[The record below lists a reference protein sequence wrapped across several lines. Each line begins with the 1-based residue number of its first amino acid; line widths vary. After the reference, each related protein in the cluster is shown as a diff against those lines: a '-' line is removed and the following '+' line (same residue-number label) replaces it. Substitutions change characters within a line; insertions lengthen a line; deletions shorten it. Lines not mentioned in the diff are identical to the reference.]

1 MVRKTLILFFIWLM
15 TVPCINLT
23 AQDVTTQTAK
33 KKRIEEEIE
42 FIDNQL
48 KTTIA
53 KQKASVQQ
61 LNLIQKKVNNRKM
74 LVREADNNLK
84 LLTSRIHDKE
94 IEIANLKNELDTL
107 EKYYSELIY
116 NSYKNRDTKVWFMY
130 LLSSESIGQGYRRF
144 SYLKNLSQSV
154 SEQAV
159 KIEESRKQLIEE
171 KENLN
176 KLAQQA
182 ERVKQEREAEYRKLV
197 EDEKKSRNVINTL
210 STSKTKYQKEIAQKR
225 KEVEA
230 LDKEIERILS
240 KAVKELEKDKTAV
253 DHTLSGEFEKN
264 KGKLPW
270 PVKQGVITESFGQHD
285 HPVYKNIKL
294 PQNNGVN
301 ITTVKNADVY
311 TVFNGV
317 VKQILLMPGYNH
329 CVLIQHGTYFTFY
342 CKLSGVCVKSGQEVS
357 TGQKIGTLA
366 ESENTSVIHFQIWNG
381 MTRQDP
387 EEWLK

>member
-1 MVRKTLILFFIWLM
+1 M

>member
-1 MVRKTLILFFIWLM
+1 M

-317 VKQILLMPGYNH
+317 VKQILLMPGY
-329 CVLIQHGTYFTFY
+329 
-342 CKLSGVCVKSGQEVS
+342 
-357 TGQKIGTLA
+357 KIGRA
-366 ESENTSVIHFQIWNG
+366 HV
-381 MTRQDP
+381 
-387 EEWLK
+387 